1 MPCVIAV
8 SLKVIADHN
17 LVGGSR
23 MKRGYVS
30 ESPGTFPTDGKVE
43 GVCLWEKFQVISTT
57 FYLQK
62 CLRKKFFP

>member
-17 LVGGSR
+17 LVGGGR

-43 GVCLWEKFQVISTT
+43 GVCLGKVPGDQHNFLFTEM
-57 FYLQK
+57 
-62 CLRKKFFP
+62 P